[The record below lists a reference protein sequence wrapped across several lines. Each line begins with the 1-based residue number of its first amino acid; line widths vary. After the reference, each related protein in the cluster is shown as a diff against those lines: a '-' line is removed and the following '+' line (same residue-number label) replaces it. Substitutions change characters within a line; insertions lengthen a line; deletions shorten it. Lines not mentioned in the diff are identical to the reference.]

1 MAPLAGLGGSE
12 EILKRPQVLQ
22 LISGIIWEQNT
33 LLLHLYKHHYET
45 EATKSVSVWDHS
57 AKHLFLGICKF
68 FFFPADILLK
78 PSSAATFMQKY
89 V

>member
-1 MAPLAGLGGSE
+1 MQPELQRAMAPLAGLGGSE

-45 EATKSVSVWDHS
+45 EATKSVSVWITQPN
-57 AKHLFLGICKF
+57 ICSWASVSF
-68 FFFPADILLK
+68 FFFLQI
-78 PSSAATFMQKY
+78 FC
-89 V
+89 